1 MLSTLPIFEH
11 IEDRFLPL
19 SSRIR
24 LAHLLDA
31 ALFTFF
37 ARILVTIASNP
48 QMITRRYGRVH
59 RVAGLICLGYLMLGI
74 ADARPMLKPYVSIPN
89 ELVFWY
95 DVGLSVVG
103 FATAFSAAKEFGGA
117 AVHQKGSEASGILDE
132 HATVS
137 TAEMME
143 HCFYQLL
150 NLCQILY
157 LYAIAQLGRS
167 PLARACLCVLMLLPW
182 LVRGRFPINSFS
194 ANYAKPGV
202 GGSTPLIRVLYR
214 MKKYQYVFY
223 KHALLHGVNV
233 TVAIDGGALVATP
246 YFRTYW
252 LCLNIAYV
260 NEFFMQTLVKRRYLS
275 QQWMLALQHVL
286 MAVSTVY
293 AVQILQSVRVLPAM
307 LSLALNF
314 ARRGREVSNGLIV
327 LASAVLL
334 SRARGGSY

>member
-1 MLSTLPIFEH
+1 MFEN
-11 IEDRFLPL
+11 IEDRMLL
-19 SSRIR
+19 SSQIR

-37 ARILVTIASNP
+37 ARILVTIALNP
-48 QMITRRYGRVH
+48 QMIMRRYGRIH
-59 RVAGLICLGYLMLGI
+59 RFMGLVCLGYLMLGI
-74 ADARPMLKPYVSIPN
+74 ADARPMLKPYVSIPHK
-89 ELVFWY
+89 LVFWY

-117 AVHQKGSEASGILDE
+117 AVHRKGSAASGILDE

-150 NLCQILY
+150 NLGQILY
-157 LYAIAQLGRS
+157 LYAIARLDES

-182 LVRGRFPINSFS
+182 LFRGLFPINSFS

-202 GGSTPLIRVLYR
+202 GGSTRLIRFLYR
-214 MKKYQYVFY
+214 MKKYQYILY

-275 QQWMLALQHVL
+275 QQWMLGLQQLL
-286 MAVSTVY
+286 MIVSTIF
-293 AVQILQSVRVLPAM
+293 AVQILQSVRVLPSL

-314 ARRGREVSNGLIV
+314 KRRGREVSNGLIV
-327 LASAVLL
+327 LASAMLL
-334 SRARGGSY
+334 SRAWE